1 VTSETPTEEF
11 TRGTTFAGRYEI
23 IEELGKG
30 GMGKVYR
37 VLDKKLNEDVALKF
51 IRLDIAS
58 EKKTLEA
65 FRRDVEN

>member
-1 VTSETPTEEF
+1 
-11 TRGTTFAGRYEI
+11 
-23 IEELGKG
+23 
-30 GMGKVYR
+30 MGKVYR